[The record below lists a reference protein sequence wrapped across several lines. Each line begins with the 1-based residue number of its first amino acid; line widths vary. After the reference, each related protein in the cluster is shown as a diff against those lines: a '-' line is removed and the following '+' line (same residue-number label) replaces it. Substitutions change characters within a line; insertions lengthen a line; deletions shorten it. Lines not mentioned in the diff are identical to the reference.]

1 MNVYM
6 YDDEC
11 EPIKD
16 KVIRER
22 FLLEE
27 ETERIKSFVRDIY
40 SEFGIE
46 VDGVND
52 QLDIAVKMLRS
63 RLANEPDNASTI
75 CRYLNRAAAIA
86 WDFNWHCCYI
96 RKFKLPIDPYVY
108 LP

>member
-11 EPIKD
+11 ELIKD

-27 ETERIKSFVRDIY
+27 ETERIKSFVQDIY

-46 VDGVND
+46 VDGVNN
-52 QLDIAVKMLRS
+52 QLDIAVRMLRS
-63 RLANEPDNASTI
+63 RLASEPDASAI

-86 WDFNWHCCYI
+86 WDFNWHCRYI
-96 RKFKLPIDPYVY
+96 QKYKLPIDPYVY